1 MRDRFLRSRAFELLS
16 RGGFVARGLVYGL
29 IGVLAVALAVGAGGE
44 ATNQQGAFETVVRQP
59 LGHVL
64 LILVAVGLGGYALW
78 RLVRATLGRGPEGRD
93 DDVFDRVAGFGSG
106 VFYAVLCAVAVE
118 VVTGRAS
125 SSSSSVPHHAAGILG
140 WPGGQGLVGGAGV
153 LMGLVALYQGYRA
166 VTRDFLEDVKIGEMD
181 EDARRALTVVGTVGH
196 LARMVVFGLV
206 GVFLVKA
213 AADFDPRTAVGVGGA
228 LSRLAREPDGAALLG
243 LVAGGLVVF
252 GVYSIS
258 DARYHRL

>member
-1 MRDRFLRSRAFELLS
+1 VKDRFLRSRAFEVLS

-29 IGVLAVALAVGAGGE
+29 IGALAVGAGGK
-44 ATNQQGAFETVVRQP
+44 ATNQQGAFETVVHQP

-64 LILVAVGLGGYALW
+64 LILIAVGLGGYALW
-78 RLVRATLGRGPEGRD
+78 RLVRAALGRGPEERD
-93 DDVFDRVAGFGSG
+93 DDVVDRVAGFGSG
-106 VFYAVLCAVAVE
+106 AFYAVLCAVAVE

-125 SSSSSVPHHAAGILG
+125 SSSSSVPHHAAGVLG
-140 WPGGQGLVGGAGV
+140 WPGGRWLVGGAGV
-153 LMGLVALYQGYRA
+153 VMVVVGLYQGYRA
-166 VTRDFLEDVKIGEMD
+166 VTREFLEEAKVGEMD
-181 EDARRALTVVGTVGH
+181 ERTRRVVTVVGVVGH

-228 LSRLAREPDGAALLG
+228 LSRLLREPDGSALLG
-243 LVAGGLVVF
+243 VVAAGLVVF
-252 GVYSIS
+252 GVYSVS